1 MKSGTRRAFRLLAL
15 LIGFLPHL
23 LRAADAPDW
32 QAIASRMPLSRPVEA
47 ITRSNCLEILLNS
60 FRSNDVVKA
69 LIFMPGA
76 TDEWF
81 MPHDPRAPIASANPS
96 LLDAINALTNNS
108 RIHATFR
115 PPFLLLHTDMDQL
128 EPLIKIED
136 QVTADKIKN
145 ARYVPHVLF
154 YDRDWDFVAPSL
166 SKSLKTTMRPWRYTN
181 DSWHFYR
188 HSFSEWNLSGWEAL
202 EAFALAARTTCT
214 IQHKK
219 VVFEVDHRLPVPRKS
234 E

>member
-1 MKSGTRRAFRLLAL
+1 
-15 LIGFLPHL
+15 
-23 LRAADAPDW
+23 
-32 QAIASRMPLSRPVEA
+32 MPLSRPVTA
-47 ITRSNCLEILLNS
+47 ITRSNCLDILLNS

-76 TDEWF
+76 TDAWF
-81 MPHDPRAPIASANPS
+81 IPHWSEVELADANPS
-96 LLDAINALTNNS
+96 LLDAINALTNHT
-108 RIHATFR
+108 RIRATFR
-115 PPFLLLHTDMDQL
+115 PPFLLLYTDLDQL
-128 EPLIKIED
+128 EPIVKIED
-136 QVTADKIKN
+136 QATADKIKGT
-145 ARYVPHVLF
+145 RYVSHVLF

-166 SKSLKTTMRPWRYTN
+166 RKSLKTTMRPWRYTN

-202 EAFALAARTTCT
+202 EAVALAARTACT